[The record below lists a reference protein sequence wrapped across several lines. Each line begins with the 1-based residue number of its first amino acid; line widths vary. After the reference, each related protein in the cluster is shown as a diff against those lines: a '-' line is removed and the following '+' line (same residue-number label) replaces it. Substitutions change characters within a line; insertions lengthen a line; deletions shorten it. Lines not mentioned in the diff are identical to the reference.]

1 MRNIELKA
9 RLHDRAA
16 AERVCRDLGARP
28 AGVLRQADTY
38 FHSAHG
44 RLKLRETIGP
54 DGRVE
59 RCLITYYR
67 PDHAA
72 PRASEYAVTPVPP
85 TARRSLERRLG
96 VLAVVRKERALYLWE
111 AVRIHLDAVEALGGF
126 IEFEAVL
133 GGGRDEDEGHRLVR
147 DLRARFGI
155 QDSDLVA
162 GSYVDLLLDAGG
174 ETPED
179 GGL

>member
-9 RLHDRAA
+9 RLHDREA
-16 AERVCRDLGARP
+16 AERVCRDLGARS
-28 AGVLRQADTY
+28 GGLLRQTDTY

-44 RLKLRETIGP
+44 RLKLRETAGA

-67 PDHAA
+67 PDRAA

-85 TARRSLERRLG
+85 NARRSLERKLG
-96 VLAVVRKERALYLWE
+96 VLAIVRKERTLYLWE
-111 AVRIHLDAVEALGGF
+111 GVRIHLDAVEALGDF

-133 GGGRDEDEGHRLVR
+133 GGDCDEDEGHRLVA
-147 DLRARFGI
+147 DLRARFAIAGA
-155 QDSDLVA
+155 DLVA
-162 GSYVDLLLDAGG
+162 GSYVDLLLNAGG
-174 ETPED
+174 HRTQGTEA
-179 GGL
+179 